1 MLLAVPDHPG
11 LLGFGCR
18 VGDGALS
25 CEALTVSASIPA
37 QVLTAHLHERGKR
50 PRVVRLDWTELP
62 ARQEAYRFAQIDIAK
77 ET

>member
-1 MLLAVPDHPG
+1 M
-11 LLGFGCR
+11 
-18 VGDGALS
+18 
-25 CEALTVSASIPA
+25 SASIPA